1 MASFNSCTFS
11 GRAGRDAEIRYLTSG
26 KAVAK
31 FRLAVDRY
39 GKKGDPKP
47 DPLWLQVEVWGDKS
61 AQVIGDYVKKGTQ
74 IIVQGE
80 LGMDTWNDKEGKE
93 RTIPKL
99 SCSNFTLLGGDREKT
114 SGYTGNKKQPDP
126 AEEEL
131 PF

>member
-11 GRAGRDAEIRYLTSG
+11 GRAGRDAETRYLTSG
-26 KAVAK
+26 KAVTK

-47 DPLWLQVEVWGDKS
+47 DPMWLQVEVWGGR
-61 AQVIGDYVKKGTQ
+61 AQVAADYIKKGTQ

-80 LGMDTWNDKEGKE
+80 LGMDVWTDKDGKE
-93 RTIPKL
+93 RTSPTL
-99 SCSNFTLLGGDREKT
+99 NCSNFTLLGGDREKT
-114 SGYTGNKKQPDP
+114 SGYTGDKRQPDP
-126 AEEEL
+126 EEEEV